1 MDKQLMESF
10 TKMYLSKKQL
20 EKRIY
25 DKEELEEIWENIN
38 CKRKE
43 FSRTINLNIED
54 ENPIWYNFLE
64 EMELAINYIN
74 NIEKSEVVKY
84 INDKSF
90 ENKDEFNGTQELSEI
105 EKDNEEDKQLEQ
117 TISFIENNKNCEVL
131 INAAILHLYIVRTS
145 LSLKSNL
152 QMAENITRTYL
163 CNNGYEIMNYC
174 KTYDLIHNDY
184 KRYCIAIE
192 NSTNSHGDIT
202 YFIKYYLGI
211 IKISVKEL
219 TKSVSVK
226 YGKKIIKE
234 LIEKSNISLEEREVK
249 FINSMFILDSDK
261 INIEDYKKKAKVSY
275 ETARSDLN
283 KLVALGFFKIGKCGK
298 KYEYY
303 FNDIATIVENI
314 NDVSGY

>member
-10 TKMYLSKKQL
+10 SKMYLSKNQL

-25 DKEELEEIWENIN
+25 NKEELEEIWKNIN
-38 CKRKE
+38 YKRKE
-43 FSRTINLNIED
+43 SSRAISLNIKHKD
-54 ENPIWYNFLE
+54 PLWYNFLE
-64 EMELAINYIN
+64 EMELAISYIN

-84 INDKSF
+84 IKDKNLT
-90 ENKDEFNGTQELSEI
+90 NKEDLNEI
-105 EKDNEEDKQLEQ
+105 EKDDDVLRLLE
-117 TISFIENNKNCEVL
+117 TAINFTDNNKSCEALV
-131 INAAILHLYIVRTS
+131 NAAILHFYIICIS
-145 LSLKSNL
+145 PDLKSNL
-152 QMAENITRTYL
+152 KIVENIISEYL
-163 CNNGYEIMNYC
+163 SNNGYEIMNYC
-174 KTYDLIHNDY
+174 KTYDLINSDY
-184 KRYCIAIE
+184 KRYCTAIE
-192 NSTNSHGDIT
+192 NSTKSHGDIT

-211 IKISVKEL
+211 IQLSVKEL
-219 TKSVSVK
+219 TKSVSIK

-234 LIEKSNISLEEREVK
+234 LIEKNNISLEEREVK
-249 FINSMFILDSDK
+249 FINNMFLLDNDK